1 MEVIHLYK
9 NMNQTNIVD
18 MTADTSRRI
27 WKSMSN
33 WRLYSFNQNELNRRV
48 QESGPTVLET
58 YITVMKYQEYHFSL
72 TKPPWSNYFV
82 DVFSRAAKQLIGST
96 QYDIERVSIPNFYFT
111 NLVQRASIEGMSL
124 KTIKICLI

>member
-1 MEVIHLYK
+1 MKVIHLYK

-48 QESGPTVLET
+48 QEPGQLMLET
-58 YITVMKYQEYHFSL
+58 YIIVMKY
-72 TKPPWSNYFV
+72 
-82 DVFSRAAKQLIGST
+82 
-96 QYDIERVSIPNFYFT
+96 
-111 NLVQRASIEGMSL
+111 
-124 KTIKICLI
+124 